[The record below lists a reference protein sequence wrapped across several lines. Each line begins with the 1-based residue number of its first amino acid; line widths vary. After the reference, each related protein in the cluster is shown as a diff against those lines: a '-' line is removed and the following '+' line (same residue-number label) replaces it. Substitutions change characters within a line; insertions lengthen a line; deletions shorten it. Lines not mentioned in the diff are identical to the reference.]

1 MREIPLIVWATLF
14 LTSFNYLVHG
24 WHDNI
29 LLFLVWIIPVIV
41 FWALTNMPYGDPK
54 PLVISALVTYLISM
68 IIDLNILSHLA
79 LALSIAAFIPL
90 SLSSLIWIAGA
101 LFWIPASGWI
111 LNKVNLNYDIVKLG
125 GILLTMAPLLYKEW
139 RER

>member
-24 WHDNI
+24 WHGNI

-41 FWALTNMPYGDPK
+41 FWAFTNMPYGDPK
-54 PLVISALVTYLISM
+54 PLVISSLVTYLISM

-90 SLSSLIWIAGA
+90 SLSSLIWITGA
-101 LFWIPASGWI
+101 LFWIPASGWM